1 MKRRIKEP
9 FQTRVPISKWP
20 DSEKPREKLLKVG
33 AENLT
38 SAELLAILISSGT
51 DRYSAVDIGKE
62 LIRKFNNLE
71 NLSNASCEE
80 LEKIMGIGKARAVKL
95 MASFQ
100 LSRNMLREIAEE
112 KPIFFQNPGDVARVF
127 IPRIGHLKQE
137 VFVVAHIDSAGKF
150 INSEIITRGTLDT
163 SLVHPREVFKSAI
176 KHAAASIVVLH
187 NHPSGQLMPSR
198 EDIAVT
204 NQLVDAGKM
213 MDIPVQD
220 HLIITRSCFLS
231 MREEGYL

>member
-1 MKRRIKEP
+1 M
-9 FQTRVPISKWP
+9 PISEWP
-20 DSEKPREKLLKVG
+20 DSEKPREKLLKIG

-51 DRYSAVDIGKE
+51 DRYNAIDIGKQ
-62 LIRKFNNLE
+62 LIRQFHNLE
-71 NLSNASCEE
+71 NLANASCEE
-80 LEKIMGIGKARAVKL
+80 LENIMGIGRARAVKL

-100 LSRNMLREIAEE
+100 LSRNMMLEIAEA
-112 KPIFFQNPGDVARVF
+112 KPVFFQNPGDVARIF

-137 VFVVAHIDSAGKF
+137 VFAVAHLDSAGKF

-176 KHAAASIVVLH
+176 KHAAASIIVLH

-198 EDIAVT
+198 EDIKVT
-204 NQLVDAGKM
+204 NQLADAGKLM
-213 MDIPVQD
+213 EIPVQD
-220 HLIITRSCFLS
+220 HLIITRTGFLS
-231 MREEGYL
+231 MREDGYL